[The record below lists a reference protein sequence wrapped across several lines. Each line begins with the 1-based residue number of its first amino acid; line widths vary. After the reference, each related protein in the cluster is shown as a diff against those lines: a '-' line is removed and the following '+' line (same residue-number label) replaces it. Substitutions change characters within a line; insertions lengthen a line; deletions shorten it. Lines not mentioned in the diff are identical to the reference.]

1 MDALIEPELVIDGGE
16 PVPQQLQTQIRLLIL
31 HGVLRPGE
39 ELPTVR
45 EIAVELA
52 VNPHAVEEAY
62 GTLEREGFLVAGEG
76 CGPRV
81 APPPEHTHGA
91 LDNWCREFVQQT
103 TAAGYSLAE
112 VVQTLLASIDRG
124 TGHG

>member
-1 MDALIEPELVIDGGE
+1 MNTLIEPELVIDGGE
-16 PVPQQLQTQIRLLIL
+16 PVPQQLRGQIRQLIL
-31 HGVLRPGE
+31 YGVLRPGE

-62 GTLEREGFLVAGEG
+62 GGLEREGFLVAGEG

-81 APPPEHTHGA
+81 AAPPEHTHGA

-103 TAAGYSLAE
+103 TAAGYSPAE
-112 VVQTLLASIDRG
+112 VVQALLASIDGG